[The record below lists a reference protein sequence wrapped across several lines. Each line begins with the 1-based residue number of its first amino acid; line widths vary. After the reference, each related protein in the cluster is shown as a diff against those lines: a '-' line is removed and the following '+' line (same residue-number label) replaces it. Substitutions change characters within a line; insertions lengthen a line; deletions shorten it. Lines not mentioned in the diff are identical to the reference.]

1 MLLGPGPR
9 DTGARPDAPLTS
21 RRAGLSDCRS
31 SRYQGLRC
39 SSSLEIL
46 RGADQAITSA
56 IDSHVQAGQRSDE
69 DDDGQTGTLA
79 PVC

>member
-1 MLLGPGPR
+1 MHGRMRPPPSRGPGV
-9 DTGARPDAPLTS
+9 
-21 RRAGLSDCRS
+21 SDCRP

-56 IDSHVQAGQRSDE
+56 IDSHVQAGQRCDE
-69 DDDGQTGTLA
+69 DDGQTGTLA
-79 PVC
+79 PVG